1 MNDDIASINESW
13 VSGDDASPAVMVAFE
28 MLRHSPF
35 LRKCGQLHQWW
46 SESGDVC
53 LDRVQAAAA
62 KEYWSGGERREL
74 LAVANLLT
82 LELWGL
88 SLEATEAAANGFR
101 AAGESLASDASS
113 IRTLRGRT
121 EPVARQA
128 AVSAVRNG
136 E

>member
-1 MNDDIASINESW
+1 MNDDIADSISESW
-13 VSGDDASPAVMVAFE
+13 IAGDDASPAVMVALA

-46 SESGDVC
+46 SEFGDVC

-62 KEYWSGGERREL
+62 QEYWSGGERREL

-82 LELWGL
+82 LELWGI

-113 IRTLRGRT
+113 IRTLRERT
-121 EPVARQA
+121 ESVLPSIPVD
-128 AVSAVRNG
+128 
-136 E
+136 

>member
-1 MNDDIASINESW
+1 MNDDIADSISESW
-13 VSGDDASPAVMVAFE
+13 VAGDDASPTVMVALA

-53 LDRVQAAAA
+53 LDRVQTAAAQ
-62 KEYWSGGERREL
+62 EYWSGGERREL

-82 LELWGL
+82 VELWGI

-113 IRTLRGRT
+113 IRTLRERT
-121 EPVARQA
+121 EPVLPSIP
-128 AVSAVRNG
+128 VD
-136 E
+136 